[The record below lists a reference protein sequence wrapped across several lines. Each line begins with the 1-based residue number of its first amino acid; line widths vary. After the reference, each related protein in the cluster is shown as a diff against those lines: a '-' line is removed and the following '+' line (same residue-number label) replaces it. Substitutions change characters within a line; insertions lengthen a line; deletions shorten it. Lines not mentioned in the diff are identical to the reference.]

1 MYFFTCVIKKK
12 RSRGV
17 LYKLCIR
24 MPILLEYLKKYGQ
37 KLFFIQLFALFLIP
51 ASSLLAFA
59 ENVHKVEIIAHH
71 GVLEDVPENTFAA
84 LRRVVELGID
94 GIEIDIRQTKDHQLI
109 LMCDETIDRTTN
121 GKGRVDQLLYAEIQQ
136 YDAGSWR
143 GLEFK
148 DEPIPLLSDVLEFC
162 KINNL
167 KLILNARQVCIEK
180 QVLDLVRSYN
190 MYSQVY
196 LWGTLRNLNTEEAE
210 QFVKELILVSPEEM
224 TEEKIVRIHEGKK
237 YAFSII
243 LNSDDRKTIK
253 DQINMGVD
261 VILMDYPCVAQDIL
275 GIQGQIPVRQGS
287 FKSRKTNHPQQEE
300 IDNKTYVREKVK
312 ALVKT
317 IKDTDPDKA
326 RTATMALMVLPQRY
340 TIPPLVKL
348 LKNKHPQTKQ
358 DAAWALGFCGN
369 GDIAIYIQSLLSDKN
384 PEVRREAVLA
394 LGRLGSTQ
402 SVPVLI
408 ETLKTETNRGV
419 KYDIARTLGILK
431 DPGSAFPLLTILTN
445 EKDWYVK
452 SAAVEAL
459 SHIYTDKAV
468 HALADILVTDAGEDA
483 AWTRT
488 KAAWALAAMGKESIP
503 QLIRALSDNEEVT
516 RRRAEWAL
524 VKIGQP
530 AVRSLVH
537 ALREPNKFARER
549 GAQALGWIEDK
560 STVTALIWALKD
572 TEPSVVC
579 SAVWAL
585 GKIGD
590 PKALSALQ
598 FLMNHKNSDIRE
610 NANEAVERIL
620 AKKENMVY
628 YKKSMQKP

>member
-12 RSRGV
+12 RSRGF
-17 LYKLCIR
+17 LYELCVR
-24 MPILLEYLKKYGQ
+24 MPVLLEYLKKYGQ
-37 KLFFIQLFALFLIP
+37 KLFSIQIFALLLIP

-59 ENVHKVEIIAHH
+59 ENVHKAEIIAHH

-143 GLEFK
+143 GPEFK
-148 DEPIPLLSDVLEFC
+148 NEPIPLLSDVLEFC

-180 QVLDLVRSYN
+180 QVLDLVQSYD
-190 MYSQVY
+190 MYPQVY

-210 QFVKELILVSPEEM
+210 QFVKELVLVSPEEM
-224 TEEKIVRIHEGKK
+224 TEEKIVRIHEEKK

-243 LNSDDRKTIK
+243 LNSDDRKMIK

-275 GIQGQIPVRQGS
+275 GIQDQIPARQRP

-312 ALVKT
+312 TLVKT
-317 IKDTDPDKA
+317 IKGPDPDKA
-326 RTATMALMVLPQRY
+326 RTAAMALMVLPQRH

-348 LKNKHPQTKQ
+348 LKNKHPQVKQ

-369 GDIAIYIQSLLSDKN
+369 EDIAVYIQSLLSDKN

-394 LGRLGSTQ
+394 LGRLGSMQ

-468 HALADILVTDAGEDA
+468 HVLADILITDAGEDA

-524 VKIGQP
+524 VKIGLP

-537 ALREPNKFARER
+537 ALHEPNKFARER

-579 SAVWAL
+579 TAVWAL

-598 FLMNHKNSDIRE
+598 SLMNHKNSDIRE
-610 NANEAVERIL
+610 NANESVERIL

-628 YKKSMQKP
+628 YKKSLQKP